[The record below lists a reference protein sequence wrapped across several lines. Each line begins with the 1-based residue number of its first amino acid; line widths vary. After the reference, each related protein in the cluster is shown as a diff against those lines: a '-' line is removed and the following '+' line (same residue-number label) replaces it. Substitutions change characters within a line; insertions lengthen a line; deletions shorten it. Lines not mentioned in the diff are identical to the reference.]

1 MRILRFLINRTKRH
15 VLFYTNVEGWTAL
28 DAIYFSVVSL
38 IPTGVETGFTP
49 VINLWKV
56 FTMMFLIVRVR
67 VMQ

>member
-1 MRILRFLINRTKRH
+1 MYF
-15 VLFYTNVEGWTAL
+15 FYTNVEGWTAL

-38 IPTGVETGFTP
+38 IRTGVETGFTP

-56 FTMMFLIVRVR
+56 FTMMFLIVSVR